1 MRSMHRILVVDDEP
15 LTLYSLSMLLRGPG
29 VEVTTVSNGSDA
41 IKANQHCFYDL
52 CLLDLCLPDMD
63 GIDVMMEIRKLSMKS
78 KIIVMSSSCVSDSVK
93 ELIEKNAYFF
103 IPKPFELAYLKAIL
117 RRAMKEEDTAACG
130 QADDRVKTFGNEQ
143 RRLERTPFSRKIS
156 YTINSLDK
164 LEFPELE
171 AQVVDIS
178 EVGMG
183 IITGYPVKTGSVIRF
198 DMMQDVVDYKA
209 GVVSNTCVVNHG
221 LFRAGIEFV

>member
-1 MRSMHRILVVDDEP
+1 MHRILVVDDEP
-15 LTLYSLSMLLRGPG
+15 LTLYSLSMLLQGAG
-29 VEVTTVSNGSDA
+29 VEVTTVTNGSDA

-63 GIDVMMEIRKLSMKS
+63 GMDVMMEIRKLSQKS

-93 ELIEKNAYFF
+93 ELIDKNAYFF

-117 RRAMKEEDTAACG
+117 RRAMKEEDTACG
-130 QADDRVKTFGNEQ
+130 QSDDRVKTFANEQ

-164 LEFPELE
+164 LDFPQLE

-183 IITGYPVKTGSVIRF
+183 IVTAYPVKTGCVIRF

-209 GVVSNTCVVNHG
+209 GVVSNTCVVNDG
-221 LFRAGIEFV
+221 MFRAGIEFV